1 MQQAH
6 LDQVF
11 AKTCQIKKI
20 LNEQQIN
27 LGKKLI
33 SALTKKTRTKG
44 VDPATQIKF
53 NSNHCNCSHQWW
65 QWPTPG
71 SAQWCQR
78 FTGQK
83 MVSSEISLLKLGK
96 LAASST
102 ADPLTMMA
110 CWNKSWLFWLL
121 VRWLVSRSNF
131 KCLILV
137 GSKCKSPCSFDWD
150 SWKWTWER
158 KIK

>member
-53 NSNHCNCSHQWW
+53 NSNHCNCSHQW
-65 QWPTPG
+65 
-71 SAQWCQR
+71 C
-78 FTGQK
+78 
-83 MVSSEISLLKLGK
+83 
-96 LAASST
+96 
-102 ADPLTMMA
+102 
-110 CWNKSWLFWLL
+110 
-121 VRWLVSRSNF
+121 
-131 KCLILV
+131 
-137 GSKCKSPCSFDWD
+137 
-150 SWKWTWER
+150 
-158 KIK
+158 

>member
-102 ADPLTMMA
+102 VDPLTMMA

-121 VRWLVSRSNF
+121 VRWLVSRSNS

-150 SWKWTWER
+150 SWKWTW
-158 KIK
+158 